1 MVATLTVPALAV
13 TEAEVE
19 AQVAAEG
26 KAAVA
31 GNVLIW
37 FLCAVA
43 FLKVSQKID
52 SFISSLGINVG
63 QTGGSMLG
71 DLLIATKGISA
82 ITGSA
87 GHALGNLGQ
96 HNSHSTSAV
105 STSQFFKGGLAGI
118 VIRKV
123 TSSAVRTATSNTSA
137 VSTITSASTVKTATA
152 AYSAKESQ
160 IASKSSS
167 FTSKTVHT
175 PPAAARTATHP
186 PIQRPSIGGA
196 LFTKSL
202 ASGGSFANDVIGTV
216 ARGDIHSTGMI
227 TGETASQAL
236 SSYMGFTALG
246 PQAQNLPAYS
256 GVEIGGG
263 RITGIETAP
272 GSSEGVAFGM
282 YLADQYTAPQGEH
295 TTVYSADGAKW
306 YKQYAQNV
314 VERKPYTAPDQTV
327 AYNESIIKKLPDPPK
342 RKDRL

>member
-1 MVATLTVPALAV
+1 MAAILTLPALAV

-63 QTGGSMLG
+63 QTGSSMLG
-71 DLLIATKGISA
+71 DLLVAAKGISA

-87 GHALGNLGQ
+87 GHALGNLG
-96 HNSHSTSAV
+96 HSSHSTSAV

-118 VIRKV
+118 VSRKA
-123 TSSAVRTATSNTSA
+123 TNSAVRTATSNTSA
-137 VSTITSASTVKTATA
+137 ASTVASASTVKAA
-152 AYSAKESQ
+152 AYSAKETQ
-160 IASKSSS
+160 ATNKSSS
-167 FTSKTVHT
+167 FASKTVHT
-175 PPAAARTATHP
+175 PPTAARAVTHT
-186 PIQRPSIGGA
+186 PIQWPSIGGA
-196 LFTKSL
+196 MFTKSM

-227 TGETASQAL
+227 TGETASQAF
-236 SSYMGFTALG
+236 SSYMGLTALG
-246 PQAQNLPAYS
+246 PQAQNVPTYS

-306 YKQYAQNV
+306 YKQYAQDA